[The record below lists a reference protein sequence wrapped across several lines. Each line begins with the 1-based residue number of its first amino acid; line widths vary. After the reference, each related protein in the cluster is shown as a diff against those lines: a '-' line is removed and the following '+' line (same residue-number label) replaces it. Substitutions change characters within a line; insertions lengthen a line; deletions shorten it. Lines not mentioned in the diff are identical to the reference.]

1 MEKTNRHVAFLVPLI
16 CACALWAQP
25 ADTSATESAED
36 DFQRFSAL
44 PILGYSE
51 ETGLEYGAMLLL
63 FFRPDYED
71 GRSTTIDFAV
81 MGTAKNQ
88 VEALIVP
95 RYYLYHDRIIGEA
108 ALTYDNWVSYYYGIG
123 NDPDIDDG
131 RMFDRTTVR
140 AENTTLTNLGLPDT
154 WHNFM
159 YGPAF
164 QLEYTDA
171 DGSKQRPVMI
181 HRAPFG
187 SIERFTAVVLEHTAG
202 HLPLWLSPDQ
212 VKVLPISEKYADY
225 AKKVC
230 ELLNYSEIRASV
242 DARNETLGKRIRE
255 IAALRVPVLVIVGE
269 KEVAEG
275 TVSVRRDGAD
285 AGSMSVDA
293 FVEYFKAAVAEELS

>member
-63 FFRPDYED
+63 FLRPDYED

-123 NDPDIDDG
+123 NDSDIDDG

-164 QLEYTDA
+164 QLEYTDISFRKYSGTLA
-171 DGSKQRPVMI
+171 EPDTDDKWTILIDYILVMDNTI
-181 HRAPFG
+181 HVY
-187 SIERFTAVVLEHTAG
+187 SIE
-202 HLPLWLSPDQ
+202 
-212 VKVLPISEKYADY
+212 
-225 AKKVC
+225 
-230 ELLNYSEIRASV
+230 
-242 DARNETLGKRIRE
+242 
-255 IAALRVPVLVIVGE
+255 
-269 KEVAEG
+269 
-275 TVSVRRDGAD
+275 
-285 AGSMSVDA
+285 
-293 FVEYFKAAVAEELS
+293 